1 MIQTYKLR
9 LLVGVLIGLNAPL
22 LNAVEPISIESLLNE
37 MVDREAVTHF
47 PESNF
52 RLKQESSYNRKSK
65 TPDDAKG
72 WFNNKDHNTKPEDDS
87 FIRIDEVNGSKEW
100 VLMDHQ
106 GAGTLVRTWM
116 PFRNIGKPTTDIQIR
131 IYVDGAT
138 EPTLEGNMLGLFN
151 GDDYFPFPFAH
162 KSLASAVN
170 FFPIPYQ
177 TGLKIT
183 TTDFPFFYVLNYRE
197 YPEGTLVKSFTVADY
212 KAAAPLIKAVGEK
225 LLKPTAVGAGASAP
239 FSATLAQGESES
251 IDLPE
256 GTAAIRELSVKLANY
271 DELSVTRTTIL
282 KIEFDGM
289 ETVWCPIGD
298 FFGSGIGLN
307 PHQGWYRTV
316 EDDGT
321 MRCRW
326 VMPYQRSAKV
336 SLINLGGAPID
347 VAVEVKTG
355 AYQWESN
362 SMYFNAGWRGQYPVA
377 TRPYSDWNYITAT
390 GRGVYVGDTLTVMNP
405 VEKWWGEGD
414 EKIWIDGESFPSIFG
429 TGTEDYYGYSW
440 GGQSTDFYDHPFHA
454 QPRAYVY
461 NKLNRKTIKERNS
474 QGYSV
479 ETRSRSL
486 DTMPFGSSI
495 KLDMEV
501 WSWTDCD
508 MGYGVGVYWYGFAD
522 TKSNRQPEPVEALN
536 VPPLPEAYFS
546 AGAAD
551 AQTSDDSFK
560 GAIELG
566 SELVVSKSQ
575 SLDLKV
581 HERGPKGSWSHGN
594 YLFTKSAIGDFIEF
608 KLTAQSPVA
617 ERLFLNATKAPDLGI
632 LKLSVNGQAVK
643 KTVDLYSKKIEP
655 TGLIDLGAF
664 DPVDGFYVLRVEVVG
679 KNSKS
684 KGAFFAL
691 DCIQLKAAQ

>member
-1 MIQTYKLR
+1 M
-9 LLVGVLIGLNAPL
+9 LLL
-22 LNAVEPISIESLLNE
+22 LAAFSGAACVFAGSAKPITIESLLNE
-37 MVDREAVTHF
+37 MVDHEAITRF

-72 WFNNKDHNTKPEDDS
+72 WFNNKDNNTSPEHDS
-87 FIRIDEVNGSKEW
+87 FIRIDEVNSEKEW
-100 VLMDHQ
+100 VLMDHK

-116 PFRNIGKPTTDIQIR
+116 PFRNIGKPTTDIRIR
-131 IYVDGAT
+131 IYVDGVS

-151 GDDYFPFPFAH
+151 GDELFPYPFAH

-177 TGLKIT
+177 KGLKVT
-183 TTDFPFFYVLNYRE
+183 TTDYPFFYMLTYRE
-197 YPEGTLVKSFTVADY
+197 YPEGTAVKSFTVADY
-212 KAAAPLIKAVGEK
+212 EAAAPLIAEVGEK
-225 LLKPTAVGAGASAP
+225 LLKPVADDVADTVN
-239 FSATLAQGESES
+239 FSPTLAQGESES
-251 IDLPE
+251 IDLPK
-256 GTAAIRELSVKLANY
+256 GSAAIRELSVKLANY
-271 DELSVTRTTIL
+271 DELSVTRTTVL

-326 VMPYQRSAKV
+326 VMPYKGSAEV
-336 SLINLGGAPID
+336 SLVNLGSAP
-347 VAVEVKTG
+347 VKAEVEVMTG
-355 AYQWESN
+355 AYQWQSS

-377 TRPYSDWNYITAT
+377 TRPYSDWNYITAK
-390 GRGVYVGDTLTVMNP
+390 GRGVFVGDTLTVMNP
-405 VEKWWGEGD
+405 VERWWGEGD

-461 NKLNRKTIKERNS
+461 NKLNRKVVKERNS

-486 DTMPFGSSI
+486 DTIPFGSSI
-495 KLDMEV
+495 QLDMEV

-522 TKSNRQPEPVEALN
+522 TKSNRQPEPVEVLN
-536 VPPLPEAYFS
+536 VPPLPTAYFS
-546 AGAAD
+546 DGSSDAQAGAD
-551 AQTSDDSFK
+551 PLK
-560 GAIELG
+560 GAIELT
-566 SELVVSKSQ
+566 SESVIAKSQ
-575 SLDLKV
+575 SLGLKV
-581 HERGPKGSWSHGN
+581 HTRGPKGSWNQGD
-594 YLFTKSAIGDFIEF
+594 YLFAKSAVGDFIEF
-608 KLTAQSPVA
+608 KLAARSPVA
-617 ERLFLNATKAPDLGI
+617 EKLYLNATKAPDLGI
-632 LKLSVNGQAVK
+632 LKLSVNGKAVSQS
-643 KTVDLYSKKIEP
+643 VDLYSKKIEA
-655 TGLIDLGAF
+655 TGFIELGAF
-664 DPVDGFYVLRVEVVG
+664 DPVDGCYILRVEVVG
-679 KNSKS
+679 KNSNS
-684 KGAFFAL
+684 KGAFLTL
-691 DCIQLKAAQ
+691 DCIQSKAVQ